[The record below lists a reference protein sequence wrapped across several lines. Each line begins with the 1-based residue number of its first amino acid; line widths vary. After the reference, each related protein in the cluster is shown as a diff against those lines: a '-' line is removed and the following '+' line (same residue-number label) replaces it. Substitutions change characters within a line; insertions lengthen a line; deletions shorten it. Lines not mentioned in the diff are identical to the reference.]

1 MGAVVL
7 QLRIRRAV
15 LVGHAADSE
24 EVCWAMTARVSLATV
39 KSAKRAG
46 APVVLQIGAPGL
58 FCTDHPGVKGIAAAF
73 VKTLEM
79 RKQDV
84 LAERVRRI
92 MAEAGGELEAG
103 MDGVKIDGDKIEG

>member
-1 MGAVVL
+1 
-7 QLRIRRAV
+7 
-15 LVGHAADSE
+15 
-24 EVCWAMTARVSLATV
+24 MTARVSLATV

-73 VKTLEM
+73 VRTLEM

-92 MAEAGGELEAG
+92 MAEAGGELETG